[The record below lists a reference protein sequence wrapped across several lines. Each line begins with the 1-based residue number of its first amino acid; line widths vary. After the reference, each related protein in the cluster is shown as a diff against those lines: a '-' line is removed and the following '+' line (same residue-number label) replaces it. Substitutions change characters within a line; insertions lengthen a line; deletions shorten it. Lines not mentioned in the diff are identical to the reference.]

1 MEYFFGVIHPTAGR
15 SSLYK
20 RKSSEL
26 WLGHIL
32 ELHVEGCLKN

>member
-1 MEYFFGVIHPTAGR
+1 MESFFGVIHPTAGR

-26 WLGHIL
+26 WVVHFL
-32 ELHVEGCLKN
+32 ELHVEGYLKT